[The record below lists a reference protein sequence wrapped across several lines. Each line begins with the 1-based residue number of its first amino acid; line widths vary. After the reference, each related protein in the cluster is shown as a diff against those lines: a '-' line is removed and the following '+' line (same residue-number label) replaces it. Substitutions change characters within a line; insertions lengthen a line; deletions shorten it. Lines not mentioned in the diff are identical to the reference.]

1 MQDRRAFLLS
11 GVAFAAILPFVGSG
25 GQPAVRRYGKFFLV
39 NGWVL
44 TADDIRALAT
54 RAV

>member
-1 MQDRRAFLLS
+1 MQDRRTFLIS
-11 GVAFAAILPFVGSG
+11 GVALAAILPFGGSKS
-25 GQPAVRRYGKFFLV
+25 RRYGKFFLV